1 MVREESREGRA
12 TREDGQADA
21 NIMSKLGVHRKLHHD
36 V

>member
-1 MVREESREGRA
+1 MVESESREGRA

-21 NIMSKLGVHRKLHHD
+21 DGMSKHGVHRKLHHN